1 MGFLPQCKYGCIN
14 VWELT
19 PVLSGYWRNSS
30 FGHSC
35 TGFIFQPQAL
45 PVGYN
50 MPFHNIN
57 RLLGAFKWDTE
68 GSFSYKHQFG
78 SDTWDVTAPV
88 PKDTQWVYV
97 RLQLLWQNCSIYG
110 NEIQRLPSVTFFS
123 RSLLSLHVYIPT
135 AYKCTTQLLLQ
146 ARNMAFETHEH
157 KGGEQTIINETK
169 LLLFCWQQSERKK
182 GQRETSGKSD
192 EGLSSGTRDENSCLP
207 GILTNALKGDPLLIE
222 EGGSLLCWSFVFL
235 HHQTVKENLWAEL

>member
-1 MGFLPQCKYGCIN
+1 MRHWGILFLQASIWERYLGHHSTSAKGHPVSICEAAAAVTKLQHLWEWDSETSFSHFFLP
-14 VWELT
+14 LFAFLARLH
-19 PVLSGYWRNSS
+19 P
-30 FGHSC
+30 HS
-35 TGFIFQPQAL
+35 L
-45 PVGYN
+45 
-50 MPFHNIN
+50 
-57 RLLGAFKWDTE
+57 D
-68 GSFSYKHQFG
+68 
-78 SDTWDVTAPV
+78 
-88 PKDTQWVYV
+88 
-97 RLQLLWQNCSIYG
+97 
-110 NEIQRLPSVTFFS
+110 
-123 RSLLSLHVYIPT
+123 
-135 AYKCTTQLLLQ
+135 KCTTQLLLQ